1 MGIETVISDDRILMV
16 QTHILSNGLR
26 VIHRSFPSE
35 ISYCGI
41 AVNTGTRDEFPA
53 EQGMAHFVEH
63 MLFKGTEKRR
73 AHHVVNR
80 MENVGGELNAYT
92 AKEETFVYA
101 TFPGE
106 YLLRA
111 VELLSD
117 ITFHSQFSDQ
127 QIEREREV
135 IIDEILSYDDSP
147 SELIYDDFENMVFT
161 GHDLGHYILGDA
173 ETLQSFNTENMKRF
187 VARQYRPDNMVF
199 FSFGKA
205 PFSKVVRLAEKYFS
219 FASNPLNGALPVKP
233 RISPEIVVP
242 GKKEMQKDTSQSH
255 VVMGWRTF
263 NMHHPKRYVLY
274 MINHILGGGSQN
286 SRLNVSL
293 REKHGLVYHVESN
306 LTLYSDTGLFT
317 IYFASDPKFR
327 EKCLRLVGKE
337 IEKAIQTEL
346 TPTQL
351 MRIKRQWKGQMGI
364 AAENHENNALG
375 MGKTFLHFDHYV
387 PLQDLSIYI
396 DRITSREIREVAEE
410 IFSTPPF
417 ELSYL

>member
-1 MGIETVISDDRILMV
+1 MV
-16 QTHILSNGLR
+16 QTHTLSNGLR
-26 VIHRSFPSE
+26 IIHRSFPSD

-41 AVNTGTRDEFPA
+41 AVNSGTRDEFPG
-53 EQGMAHFVEH
+53 EHGMAHFVEH

-92 AKEETFVYA
+92 AKEETFIYV

-106 YLLRA
+106 YLSRA
-111 VELLSD
+111 MELLND
-117 ITFHSQFSDQ
+117 IVFHSQFSDR

-147 SELIYDDFENMVFT
+147 SELIYDDFENLMFA
-161 GHDLGHYILGDA
+161 GHDLGHYILGDP
-173 ETLQSFNTENMKRF
+173 ETLHLFTTGNMKRF
-187 VARQYRPDNMVF
+187 VERQYRPDGMVF
-199 FSFGKA
+199 FSFGKT
-205 PFSKVVRLAEKYFS
+205 PFSKVIRLAEKFLS
-219 FASNPLNGALPVKP
+219 FASNPSNGALPVKQ
-233 RISPEIVVP
+233 RISPGILVP
-242 GKKEMQKDTSQSH
+242 TKREMQKDTSQSH

-263 NMHHPKRYVLY
+263 NMHHPHKYVLH
-274 MINHILGGGSQN
+274 MINHILGGGSLN

-327 EKCLRLVGKE
+327 ERCLRLIGKE
-337 IEKAIQTEL
+337 IEKIMQTGL

-351 MRIKRQWKGQMGI
+351 MRAKRQWKGQMGI
-364 AAENHENNALG
+364 AAENHENSVLG
-375 MGKTFLHFDHYV
+375 MGKAFLHFNRYT
-387 PLQDLSIYI
+387 PLTDLYSQI
-396 DRITSREIREVAEE
+396 DRITPQEIREVANE

-417 ELSYL
+417 ELSYV